1 MTAKTDLGRAGML
14 LGSLF
19 FGWTAF
25 WWNFRLAFEIVVHS
39 EALEVTTMVR
49 KPVMLLADLTRI
61 RRTRFAKIVIVE
73 QKTGPRVWIPYSQRV
88 AELVDAIQT
97 RRPGNRGL

>member
-1 MTAKTDLGRAGML
+1 MIFRSLLGARSIFGQLLGTNLFGLTAWSGYLAMTAKTDLGRAGLL

-19 FGWTAF
+19 FGWAAF
-25 WWNFRLAFEIVVHS
+25 WWNFRLAFE
-39 EALEVTTMVR
+39 
-49 KPVMLLADLTRI
+49 K
-61 RRTRFAKIVIVE
+61 
-73 QKTGPRVWIPYSQRV
+73 PYSQRV